1 MKLQTIELTPQDID
15 CAASFIATAFFDNP
29 AHIYIF
35 PESRNRFK
43 ALQWMLGANLK
54 LNLSPQ
60 KNIGQS
66 FALIEPNQPP
76 EKRQIKAMGFWN
88 PPNADSVSFLSQV
101 KAGLLTMPFRFG
113 WGSLQNLFEVI
124 KANATAKKQAL
135 NGTPAWYLNNMVVA
149 SELRGQGVGT
159 KLLAEQLQQVVEPSG
174 FPAILDTQRE
184 INVKFYERLGFKVAS
199 TSIVGKGRNA
209 FFNWCLIRQPH

>member
-1 MKLQTIELTPQDID
+1 MNLKTVELTSQDLE

-35 PESRNRFK
+35 PNSHHRFK

-60 KNIGQS
+60 KNIGRS
-66 FALIEPNQPP
+66 FALVESNQPP
-76 EKRQIKAMGFWN
+76 GKRQIKAMGFWN

-101 KAGLLTMPFRFG
+101 KAGLLTMPFKFG
-113 WGSLQNLFEVI
+113 WRSLPNLFEVI
-124 KANATAKKQAL
+124 KANATAKKQIL
-135 NGTPAWYLNNMVVA
+135 NDTPAWYLNNMVVA

-159 KLLAEQLQQVVEPSG
+159 QVLTQQLQQVVEPSG

-184 INVKFYERLGFKVAS
+184 INVKFYQRLGFKVAKK
-199 TSIVGKGRNA
+199 SIVGKGQNA
-209 FFNWCLIRQPH
+209 FVNWYLIR

>member
-1 MKLQTIELTPQDID
+1 MNLKTIELTPQDLD
-15 CAASFIATAFFDNP
+15 CAASLITAAFFDNP

-35 PESRNRFK
+35 PESRNRLK

-54 LNLSPQ
+54 LNLNPQ

-66 FALIEPNQPP
+66 FALIELNQPP
-76 EKRQIKAMGFWN
+76 GKRQIKAMGFWN

-101 KAGLLTMPFRFG
+101 RAGLLTMPFRFG
-113 WGSLQNLFEVI
+113 WGSLPNLFEVV
-124 KANATAKKQAL
+124 KANAMAKKQAL
-135 NGTPAWYLNNMVVA
+135 NSTPAWYLNNMVVA

-159 KLLAEQLQQVVEPSG
+159 KVLAEQLQQVVKPSG

-184 INVKFYERLGFKVAS
+184 INVKFYQRLGFKVAS
-199 TSIVGKGRNA
+199 ELIVGKGQNA
-209 FFNWCLIRQPH
+209 FVNWCLIRQSY